1 MKQNR
6 NIVRL
11 NESQLK
17 KLIAESVKRVLS
29 EKKLENSF
37 KSKEDM
43 TRYRDMYSPYS
54 DTHIIDTDGEYYDSE
69 TDGGGKWG
77 SGPYMNYVSHDF
89 ADGYDYCGDD
99 DYNEYASDYNDR
111 LYKRLA
117 TKGGQMS
124 YDWDEQQRK
133 NERDLDYSKL
143 DAEFGRKYRDLD
155 KYYSPKEMEYAD
167 RDKHLWVHDGTSTPF
182 FSADDNYEKGR
193 AEKEIKKDELDNWR
207 RLNYKYRHFN
217 ESRLHKIVSE
227 SIDRILK
234 NK

>member
-1 MKQNR
+1 MKR
-6 NIVRL
+6 KNIVRL
-11 NESQLK
+11 TESQFNR
-17 KLIAESVKRVLS
+17 LIAESVKKALH

-43 TRYRDMYSPYS
+43 TRYRDMYSPDS
-54 DTHIIDTDGEYYDSE
+54 TTHIIDTDGEYYDSE

-77 SGPYMNYVSHDF
+77 NGPFMPYTHHEF

-99 DYNEYASDYNDR
+99 DYNDYAYNYNNR

-124 YDWDEQQRK
+124 HDWEQQQRK
-133 NERDLDYSKL
+133 NEIDLDYSKL

-155 KYYSPKEMEYAD
+155 KYYSPKELEYAD
-167 RDKHLWVHDGTSTPF
+167 REKKAWVHDGLTRPF
-182 FSADDNYEKGR
+182 FNADDNYEKR
-193 AEKEIKKDELDNWR
+193 QTKKEINKDEWDNR
-207 RLNYKYRHFN
+207 RRMGNKYRYFN
-217 ESRLHKIVSE
+217 ESKLNRIVSE
-227 SIDRILK
+227 SIDKILK